1 MLKIFVD
8 GIDGN
13 FERKSIHILAPNQE
27 QAEQLR
33 KMQLLRMAYSIN
45 KLVKALRQNRT
56 TRLDSYTISI
66 HCKMSHN
73 RFFAIGFFWNV
84 CSELQPNQI
93 CSAWLF
99 LFQNAQHFA
108 LNGNYIAFT
117 VVYYEIAGLSKWQ
130 KCCTLASL
138 LGVICPSILSL
149 CIII

>member
-73 RFFAIGFFWNV
+73 RFFAIGFF
-84 CSELQPNQI
+84 
-93 CSAWLF
+93 
-99 LFQNAQHFA
+99 
-108 LNGNYIAFT
+108 
-117 VVYYEIAGLSKWQ
+117 
-130 KCCTLASL
+130 
-138 LGVICPSILSL
+138 
-149 CIII
+149 